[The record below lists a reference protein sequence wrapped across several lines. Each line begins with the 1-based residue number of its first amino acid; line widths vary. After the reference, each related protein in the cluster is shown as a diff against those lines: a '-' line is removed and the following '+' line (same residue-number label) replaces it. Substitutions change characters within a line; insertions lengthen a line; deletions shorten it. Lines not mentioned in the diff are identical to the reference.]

1 MAFSINTNQGALVAL
16 QQLTRTNQSL
26 ETTQNRISTGL
37 EVAGAEDGAARFAIA
52 QNLRAD
58 VGGLNAVQQSL
69 DRTIST
75 VDTAIN
81 GAEAV
86 SDLLIQLRE
95 LAVGAADA
103 GADDSTRDALNDEF
117 QEVLAQID
125 SIVDSADFNG
135 SNLLN
140 GSTASVVAINAN
152 GSTVFSVAGTDL
164 NLSSLASGALDGAV
178 ISQQAS
184 AAAAVGNIDTA
195 IGEVNTALSS
205 FGAGQTRLELQQDF
219 TANLR
224 DTLEVG
230 IGNLVDADLARESA
244 QLQALQV
251 QQQLGLQALG
261 IANQAPQSILA
272 LFG

>member
-1 MAFSINTNQGALVAL
+1 MAFSVNTNQGALVAL

-117 QEVLAQID
+117 EEVLAQID

-164 NLSSLASGALDGAV
+164 NLSSLASGALDGAT
-178 ISQQAS
+178 ISQQAD
-184 AAAAVGNIDTA
+184 AAAAVTNIDTA

-219 TANLR
+219 TASLR